1 MRNIFWG
8 ACAAFGIRFGT
19 VSDRLP
25 PTRSLIIDRGLC
37 NEACGTLF
45 RYGHMK
51 RSLINTLKTSLFCL
65 VMAASAF
72 QAAAVSVTPQMIEQ
86 FKQLPQ
92 TEQRR
97 LAQQYG
103 IDPSMLGGSVTTS
116 QPIAQPETPVVTPRD
131 VSPKPK
137 AEVHG
142 VAPVKG
148 LKPFGYE
155 LFAGQPTTF
164 APVSDI
170 PVPTDYR
177 IGPGDTIN
185 VQLYGKESK
194 SFQLSVDRLGN
205 VHVPGMEPITVIGM
219 SYGELQQAI
228 KSVVAE
234 KMIGQTAHVS
244 MGELRSVRIF
254 VAGDAYNPGSYT
266 VSSLSTVSQAL
277 FVAGGLKTI
286 GSLRNIQVKRAGAL
300 VATFDVYDLLMKGD
314 ASNDVRLQSGDVVF
328 VPPIGETIA
337 VTGEVL
343 RPAIYE
349 LKGTET
355 MAQVVAMAGGV
366 KPGAYPA
373 ASIVERYGSNYLKE
387 VLKVDL
393 TGKQGQSLKAKGG
406 DELVVRST
414 SSEYIGS
421 ITLIGQVNR
430 PGQYQWYSGIRVSDV
445 IGSVKADLTWNSDT
459 NMALV
464 VRQTSINGD
473 IEVKGFNLLQAIT
486 DKGGADDLPLDANDK
501 LIVFADRDEA
511 LDRRKLGKFFNKV
524 KSDQTLQYLA
534 EKNSQQLEDQELR
547 KISDKKHMNSVAGV
561 AVTESASADKE
572 KDLALANLMLLGLFN
587 HPKLINLSD
596 QMSRRELLFPVMA
609 KLQSQS
615 RSQTRSAQV
624 SVTGDVR
631 YPDNYPLINGAKV
644 MDLVALAGG
653 LKESAYLLNA
663 ELSRTYYDNVQ
674 GMRIE
679 HWNVDLSKAMD
690 GDQDQN
696 LNLVSKDRLNVL
708 TKPAWAANETIE
720 IRGEVRFP
728 GTYIIQRGETLA
740 DVVERAGGF
749 TEYAYLYGA
758 VFTRESM
765 KKQEALE
772 IKRVTASL
780 RKEIANRTLSQEG
793 AFASVADTDAMLTQL
808 EQIEP
813 VGRLVIDLEGIMN
826 PELDRNFNVEA
837 GDLLYIPPMRQVVAV
852 MGEVQHATSHRF
864 DTALSLKDYMRMSGN
879 TTQRA
884 DDERTYVVRAD
895 GSVMLPE
902 NSYWFGG
909 KQSLKPG
916 DTVIVPL
923 DTNYKDNLTLWSQ
936 ITNIIY
942 NSAVA
947 LSALNVL

>member
-1 MRNIFWG
+1 
-8 ACAAFGIRFGT
+8 
-19 VSDRLP
+19 
-25 PTRSLIIDRGLC
+25 
-37 NEACGTLF
+37 
-45 RYGHMK
+45 MK

-65 VMAASAF
+65 VMSASAF
-72 QAAAVSVTPQMIEQ
+72 QAAAVSVTPQMMDQ
-86 FKQLPQ
+86 FKQLPLA
-92 TEQRR
+92 EQRR

-103 IDPSMLGGSVTTS
+103 IDPSMLGGAVTTS
-116 QPIAQPETPVVTPRD
+116 QPIAQPETPVVTPRE
-131 VSPKPK
+131 VTPQPK

-170 PVPTDYR
+170 PVPADYR

-205 VHVPGMEPITVIGM
+205 IHVPGMEPITVIGM

-286 GSLRNIQVKRAGAL
+286 GSLRNIQVKRAGTL

-328 VPPIGETIA
+328 VPPVGETIA

-414 SSEYIGS
+414 SNEYIGS

-430 PGQYQWYSGIRVSDV
+430 PGQYQWYPGIRISDV
-445 IGSVKADLTWNSDT
+445 LSSVKADLTWNSDT

-473 IEVKGFNLLQAIT
+473 IEVKGFDLLQAIT
-486 DKGGADDLPLDANDK
+486 AKGGADDLALNANDK

-534 EKNSQQLEDQELR
+534 EKNSQQLEDQEL
-547 KISDKKHMNSVAGV
+547 KQISDKKHMSSVAGV
-561 AVTESASADKE
+561 AVTESASVDKE

-587 HPKLINLSD
+587 HPELINLSD

-679 HWNVDLSKAMD
+679 HWNVDLTKAMD

-720 IRGEVRFP
+720 IRGEVKFP

-936 ITNIIY
+936 VTNIIY

-947 LSALNVL
+947 LSALNIL